1 MAATSGITSSQTI
14 DEIIKS
20 TENKQNATRKTGGD
34 LGKNDFLNLLV
45 TQLRY
50 QDPLQPVD
58 DKEFIAQMAQFSSL
72 EQMQNMN
79 GSMTKSQAFNLI
91 GKVVTATTTDEKTL
105 EVESVQGTVT
115 SVKMKDG
122 KTFVVVNNKEIDVD
136 SITQVDDGLYNNFT
150 NLADYTSLIG
160 YKVKGAVYDSS
171 SGNVIYL
178 DGNVKEI
185 QRGANEDYAVM
196 DGVNVEIAEVTGSTS
211 ADPNYISDYL
221 EQKAAGKTDE
231 DRQVK
236 VTIKDSKTGMK
247 VPVTAT
253 LKEYSIDENTGKITA
268 VLDNLYI
275 SVYSV
280 SNIKKASDNTQAT
293 GAEPSTEG
301 SNTDG
306 N

>member
-1 MAATSGITSSQTI
+1 MAQTSGINNPYTI
-14 DEIIKS
+14 DQIIENTK
-20 TENKQNATRKTGGD
+20 NKQAAAARKTGGE

-79 GSMTKSQAFNLI
+79 GSMTKSQAFTLI
-91 GKVVTATTTDEKTL
+91 GKVITATTTDDKTL
-105 EVESVQGTVT
+105 EVNSVQGTVT

-122 KTFVVVNNKEIDVD
+122 KTFVVVNNKDVD
-136 SITQVDDGLYNNFT
+136 VDRIIQVDDALYNSYG
-150 NLADYTSLIG
+150 NLADYSSLLG

-171 SGNVIYL
+171 NGNVIYL
-178 DGNVKEI
+178 SGNVKQI

-196 DGVNVEIAEVTGSTS
+196 DGVNVEVAEVTGSTS
-211 ADPNYISDYL
+211 ADPNYIKNYL
-221 EQKAAGKTDE
+221 EQRVKGTTEADK
-231 DRQVK
+231 QVK
-236 VTIKDSKTGMK
+236 LTIKDSTTGAK

-253 LKEYSIDENTGKITA
+253 LKSYSIDENTGKITA
-268 VLDNLYI
+268 VLDNMYI

-280 SNIKKASDNTQAT
+280 SNIQK
-293 GAEPSTEG
+293 P
-301 SNTDG
+301 
-306 N
+306 

>member
-1 MAATSGITSSQTI
+1 MAQTSGINNPYTI
-14 DEIIKS
+14 DQIIENTK
-20 TENKQNATRKTGGD
+20 NKQAAAARKTGGE

-79 GSMTKSQAFNLI
+79 GSMTKSQAFTLI
-91 GKVVTATTTDEKTL
+91 GKVITATTTDDKTL
-105 EVESVQGTVT
+105 EVNSVQGTVT

-122 KTFVVVNNKEIDVD
+122 KTFVVVNNKDVD
-136 SITQVDDGLYNNFT
+136 VDRIIQVDDALYNSYG
-150 NLADYTSLIG
+150 NLADYSSLLG

-171 SGNVIYL
+171 NGNVIYL
-178 DGNVKEI
+178 SGNVKQI

-196 DGVNVEIAEVTGSTS
+196 DGVNVEVAEVTGSTS
-211 ADPNYISDYL
+211 ADPNYIKDYL
-221 EQKAAGKTDE
+221 EQRVKGTTEADK
-231 DRQVK
+231 QVK
-236 VTIKDSKTGMK
+236 LTIKDSTTGAK

-253 LKEYSIDENTGKITA
+253 LKSYSIDENTGKITA
-268 VLDNLYI
+268 VLDNMYI

-280 SNIKKASDNTQAT
+280 SNIQK
-293 GAEPSTEG
+293 P
-301 SNTDG
+301 
-306 N
+306 

>member
-1 MAATSGITSSQTI
+1 MAQTSGINNSLTI
-14 DEIIKS
+14 DQIIESTKS
-20 TENKQNATRKTGGD
+20 KQEAAARKTGGE

-79 GSMTKSQAFNLI
+79 GSMTKSQAFTLI
-91 GKVVTATTTDEKTL
+91 GKVITATTSDDKTL
-105 EVESVQGTVT
+105 EVNSVQGTVT

-122 KTFVVVNNKEIDVD
+122 KTFVVVNNKDVDVD
-136 SITQVDDGLYNNFT
+136 SITQVDDALYNSYE
-150 NLADYTSLIG
+150 NLADFSNLLG

-171 SGNVIYL
+171 NGNVIYL
-178 DGNVKEI
+178 SGNVKQI

-196 DGVNVEIAEVTGSTS
+196 DGVNVEIAEVTGST
-211 ADPNYISDYL
+211 AVDPNYIKNYL
-221 EQKAAGKTDE
+221 EQKVNGTTEADK
-231 DRQVK
+231 QVK
-236 VTIKDSKTGMK
+236 VTIKDSTTGAK

-253 LKEYSIDENTGKITA
+253 LKSYSIDENTGKVTA
-268 VLDNLYI
+268 VLDNMYI

-280 SNIKKASDNTQAT
+280 SNIQK
-293 GAEPSTEG
+293 P
-301 SNTDG
+301 
-306 N
+306 

>member
-1 MAATSGITSSQTI
+1 MAEANRISNALTI
-14 DEIIKS
+14 DQIIESTKS
-20 TENKQNATRKTGGD
+20 KQEAAARKTGGE

-91 GKVVTATTTDEKTL
+91 GKVITATTTDDKTL
-105 EVESVQGTVT
+105 EVNSVQGTVT
-115 SVKMKDG
+115 SVKMKEG
-122 KTFVVVNNKEIDVD
+122 KTFVVVNNKDVDVD
-136 SITQVDDGLYNNFT
+136 SITQVDDALYNSYA
-150 NLADYTSLIG
+150 NLADYSNLLG

-171 SGNVIYL
+171 NGNVIYL
-178 DGNVKEI
+178 SGNVKQI

-211 ADPNYISDYL
+211 VDSNYLKNYLDQKVKGTTEAD
-221 EQKAAGKTDE
+221 K
-231 DRQVK
+231 QVK
-236 VTIKDSKTGMK
+236 VTIKDSTGAK

-253 LKEYSIDENTGKITA
+253 LNSFSIDENTGKVTA
-268 VLDNLYI
+268 VLDNMYI

-280 SNIKKASDNTQAT
+280 SNIQK
-293 GAEPSTEG
+293 P
-301 SNTDG
+301 
-306 N
+306 

>member
-1 MAATSGITSSQTI
+1 MAQTSGINNPLTI
-14 DEIIKS
+14 DQIIESTKS
-20 TENKQNATRKTGGD
+20 KQDAAARKTGGE

-50 QDPLQPVD
+50 QDPLKPVD

-79 GSMTKSQAFNLI
+79 GSMTKSQAFTLI
-91 GKVVTATTTDEKTL
+91 GKVITATTTDDKTL
-105 EVESVQGTVT
+105 EVNAVQGTVT

-122 KTFVVVNNKEIDVD
+122 KTFVVVNNKDIDVD
-136 SITQVDDGLYNNFT
+136 SITQVDDALYNSYT
-150 NLADYTSLIG
+150 NLADYSNLIG

-171 SGNVIYL
+171 NGNVIYL
-178 DGNVKEI
+178 SGNVKQI

-211 ADPNYISDYL
+211 VDPNYLKNYL
-221 EQKAAGKTDE
+221 EQKVNGTTEADK
-231 DRQVK
+231 QVK
-236 VTIKDSKTGMK
+236 ITIKDSTTGAK

-253 LKEYSIDENTGKITA
+253 LKSYSIDENTGKVTA
-268 VLDNLYI
+268 VLDNMYI

-280 SNIKKASDNTQAT
+280 SNIQQ
-293 GAEPSTEG
+293 P
-301 SNTDG
+301 
-306 N
+306 

>member
-1 MAATSGITSSQTI
+1 MAEANRISNALTI
-14 DEIIKS
+14 DQIIESTKS
-20 TENKQNATRKTGGD
+20 KQEAAARKTGGE

-91 GKVVTATTTDEKTL
+91 GKVITATTTDDKTL
-105 EVESVQGTVT
+105 EVNSVQGTVT
-115 SVKMKDG
+115 SVKMKEG
-122 KTFVVVNNKEIDVD
+122 KTFVVVNNKDVDVD
-136 SITQVDDGLYNNFT
+136 SITQVDDALYNSYA
-150 NLADYTSLIG
+150 NLADYSNLLG

-171 SGNVIYL
+171 NGNVIYL
-178 DGNVKEI
+178 SGNVKQI

-211 ADPNYISDYL
+211 VDPNYLKNYL
-221 EQKAAGKTDE
+221 DQKVKGTTEADK
-231 DRQVK
+231 QVK
-236 VTIKDSKTGMK
+236 VTIKDSTGAK

-253 LKEYSIDENTGKITA
+253 LNSFSIDENTGKVTA
-268 VLDNLYI
+268 VLDNMYI

-280 SNIKKASDNTQAT
+280 SNIQK
-293 GAEPSTEG
+293 P
-301 SNTDG
+301 
-306 N
+306 

>member
-1 MAATSGITSSQTI
+1 MAQTSGVNNSLTI
-14 DEIIKS
+14 DQIIESTKS
-20 TENKQNATRKTGGD
+20 KQDAAARKTGGE

-79 GSMTKSQAFNLI
+79 GSMTKSQAFTLI
-91 GKVVTATTTDEKTL
+91 GKVISATTTDDKTL
-105 EVESVQGTVT
+105 EVNSVQGTVS

-122 KTFVVVNNKEIDVD
+122 KTFVVVNNKDIDVD
-136 SITQVDDGLYNNFT
+136 SIAQVDDALYNSYA
-150 NLADYTSLIG
+150 NLADYSNLLG

-171 SGNVIYL
+171 NGNVIYL
-178 DGNVKEI
+178 SGNVKQI

-196 DGVNVEIAEVTGSTS
+196 DGVNVEIAEATGST
-211 ADPNYISDYL
+211 AVDPNYLKNYL
-221 EQKAAGKTDE
+221 EQKVNGTTEADK
-231 DRQVK
+231 QVK
-236 VTIKDSKTGMK
+236 VTIKDSTTGAK

-253 LKEYSIDENTGKITA
+253 LKSYSIDENTGKVTA
-268 VLDNLYI
+268 VLDNMYI

-280 SNIKKASDNTQAT
+280 SNIQK
-293 GAEPSTEG
+293 P
-301 SNTDG
+301 
-306 N
+306 

>member
-1 MAATSGITSSQTI
+1 MAQTSGINGSPTI
-14 DEIIKS
+14 DQIIESTKS
-20 TENKQNATRKTGGD
+20 KQDAAARKTGGE

-50 QDPLQPVD
+50 QDPLKPVD

-79 GSMTKSQAFNLI
+79 GSMTKSQAFTLI
-91 GKVVTATTTDEKTL
+91 GKVITATTTDDKTL
-105 EVESVQGTVT
+105 EVNAVQGTVT

-122 KTFVVVNNKEIDVD
+122 KTFVVVNNKDIDVD
-136 SITQVDDGLYNNFT
+136 SITQVDDALYNSYG
-150 NLADYTSLIG
+150 NLADYSNLLG

-171 SGNVIYL
+171 NGNVIYL
-178 DGNVKEI
+178 SGNVKQI

-196 DGVNVEIAEVTGSTS
+196 DGVDVEIAEVTGST
-211 ADPNYISDYL
+211 AVDPNYLKNYL
-221 EQKAAGKTDE
+221 EQKVNGTTEA

-236 VTIKDSKTGMK
+236 VTIKDSTTGAK

-253 LKEYSIDENTGKITA
+253 LKSYSIDENTGKVTA
-268 VLDNLYI
+268 VLDNMYI

-280 SNIKKASDNTQAT
+280 SNIQK
-293 GAEPSTEG
+293 P
-301 SNTDG
+301 
-306 N
+306 

>member
-1 MAATSGITSSQTI
+1 MAQTSGINNPYTI
-14 DEIIKS
+14 DQIIENTK
-20 TENKQNATRKTGGD
+20 NKQAAAARKTGGE

-79 GSMTKSQAFNLI
+79 GSMTKSQAFTLI
-91 GKVVTATTTDEKTL
+91 GKVITATTTDDKTL
-105 EVESVQGTVT
+105 EVNSVQGTVT

-122 KTFVVVNNKEIDVD
+122 KTFVVVNNKDVD
-136 SITQVDDGLYNNFT
+136 VDRITQVDDALYNSYG
-150 NLADYTSLIG
+150 NLADYSTLLG

-171 SGNVIYL
+171 NGNVIYL
-178 DGNVKEI
+178 SGNVKQI

-196 DGVNVEIAEVTGSTS
+196 DGVNVEVAEVTGSTS
-211 ADPNYISDYL
+211 ADPNYIKDYL
-221 EQKAAGKTDE
+221 EQRVKGTTEADK
-231 DRQVK
+231 QVK
-236 VTIKDSKTGMK
+236 LTIKDSTTGAK

-253 LKEYSIDENTGKITA
+253 LKSYSIDENTGKITA
-268 VLDNLYI
+268 VLDNMYI

-280 SNIKKASDNTQAT
+280 SNIQK
-293 GAEPSTEG
+293 P
-301 SNTDG
+301 
-306 N
+306 

>member
-1 MAATSGITSSQTI
+1 MASTSGITSSQTI

-20 TENKQNATRKTGGD
+20 TEDKQKSSRKTGGE

-50 QDPLQPVD
+50 QDPLKPVD

-91 GKVVTATTTDEKTL
+91 GKAVTATTTDEKTL
-105 EVESVQGTVT
+105 EVKSVEGTVS

-136 SITQVDDGLYNNFT
+136 SITQVNDGLYNEYT

-171 SGNVIYL
+171 NGNVIYL

-211 ADPNYISDYL
+211 ADPNYMKDYL
-221 EQKAAGKTDE
+221 AKKAAGTTDE

-236 VTIKDSKTGMK
+236 VTIKDSKTGNK

-253 LKEYSIDENTGKITA
+253 LKEYKIDENTGKVTA
-268 VLDNLYI
+268 VLDNMYI

-280 SNIKKASDNTQAT
+280 SNIQKATQSSA
-293 GAEPSTEG
+293 GASTEG
-301 SNTDG
+301 NVTAG

>member
-1 MAATSGITSSQTI
+1 MAQTSGINGAPTI
-14 DEIIKS
+14 DQIIESTKS
-20 TENKQNATRKTGGD
+20 KQDAAARKTGGE

-50 QDPLQPVD
+50 QDPLKPVD

-79 GSMTKSQAFNLI
+79 GSMTKSQAFTLI
-91 GKVVTATTTDEKTL
+91 GKVITATTTDDKTL
-105 EVESVQGTVT
+105 EVNSVQGTVT

-122 KTFVVVNNKEIDVD
+122 KTFVVVNNKDIDVD
-136 SITQVDDGLYNNFT
+136 SITQVDDALYNSYG
-150 NLADYTSLIG
+150 NLADYSNLLG

-171 SGNVIYL
+171 NGNVIYL
-178 DGNVKEI
+178 SGNVKQI

-196 DGVNVEIAEVTGSTS
+196 DGVDVEIAEVTGST
-211 ADPNYISDYL
+211 AVDPNYLKDYL
-221 EQKAAGKTDE
+221 EQKVNGTTEA

-236 VTIKDSKTGMK
+236 ITIKDSTTGAK

-253 LKEYSIDENTGKITA
+253 LKSYSIDKNTGKVTA
-268 VLDNLYI
+268 VLDNMYI

-280 SNIKKASDNTQAT
+280 SNIQK
-293 GAEPSTEG
+293 P
-301 SNTDG
+301 
-306 N
+306 

>member
-1 MAATSGITSSQTI
+1 MAQTSGVNNSQTI
-14 DEIIKS
+14 DQIIES
-20 TENKQNATRKTGGD
+20 TKNKQDAAARKTGGE

-79 GSMTKSQAFNLI
+79 GSMTKSQAFTLI
-91 GKVVTATTTDEKTL
+91 GKVITATTTDDKTL
-105 EVESVQGTVT
+105 EVNSVQGTVS

-122 KTFVVVNNKEIDVD
+122 KTFVVVNNKDIDVD
-136 SITQVDDGLYNNFT
+136 SITQVDDALYNSYG
-150 NLADYTSLIG
+150 NLADYSNLLG

-171 SGNVIYL
+171 NGNVIYL
-178 DGNVKEI
+178 SGNVKQI

-196 DGVNVEIAEVTGSTS
+196 DGVNAEIAEVTGSTS
-211 ADPNYISDYL
+211 VDPNYLKNYL
-221 EQKAAGKTDE
+221 EQKVNGTTEADK
-231 DRQVK
+231 QVK
-236 VTIKDSKTGMK
+236 VTIKDSTTGAK

-253 LKEYSIDENTGKITA
+253 LKSYSIDENTGKVTA
-268 VLDNLYI
+268 VLDNMYI

-280 SNIKKASDNTQAT
+280 SNIQK
-293 GAEPSTEG
+293 P
-301 SNTDG
+301 
-306 N
+306 

>member
-1 MAATSGITSSQTI
+1 MAQTSGINNPYTI
-14 DEIIKS
+14 DQIIENTK
-20 TENKQNATRKTGGD
+20 NKQAAAARKTGGE

-79 GSMTKSQAFNLI
+79 GSMTKSQAFTLI
-91 GKVVTATTTDEKTL
+91 GKVITATTTDDKTL
-105 EVESVQGTVT
+105 EVNSVQGTVT

-122 KTFVVVNNKEIDVD
+122 KTFVVVNNKDVD
-136 SITQVDDGLYNNFT
+136 VDRIIQVDDALYNSYG
-150 NLADYTSLIG
+150 NLADYSTLLG

-171 SGNVIYL
+171 NGNVIYL
-178 DGNVKEI
+178 SGNVKQI

-196 DGVNVEIAEVTGSTS
+196 DGVNVEVAEVTGSTS
-211 ADPNYISDYL
+211 ADPNYIKDYL
-221 EQKAAGKTDE
+221 EQRVKGTTEADK
-231 DRQVK
+231 QVK
-236 VTIKDSKTGMK
+236 LTIKDSTTGAK

-253 LKEYSIDENTGKITA
+253 LKSYSIDENTGKITA
-268 VLDNLYI
+268 VLDNMYI

-280 SNIKKASDNTQAT
+280 SNIQK
-293 GAEPSTEG
+293 P
-301 SNTDG
+301 
-306 N
+306 

>member
-1 MAATSGITSSQTI
+1 MAQTSGVNNSLTI
-14 DEIIKS
+14 DQIIES
-20 TENKQNATRKTGGD
+20 TKNKQDAAARKTGGE

-79 GSMTKSQAFNLI
+79 GSMTKSQAFTLI
-91 GKVVTATTTDEKTL
+91 GKVITATTTDDKTL
-105 EVESVQGTVT
+105 EVNSVQGTVS

-122 KTFVVVNNKEIDVD
+122 KTFVVVNNKDIDVD
-136 SITQVDDGLYNNFT
+136 SITQVDDALYNSYG
-150 NLADYTSLIG
+150 NLADYSNLLG

-171 SGNVIYL
+171 NGNVIYL
-178 DGNVKEI
+178 SGNVKQI

-196 DGVNVEIAEVTGSTS
+196 DGVNAEIAEVTGSTS
-211 ADPNYISDYL
+211 VDPNYLKNYL
-221 EQKAAGKTDE
+221 EQKVNGTTEADK
-231 DRQVK
+231 QVK
-236 VTIKDSKTGMK
+236 VTIKDSTTGAK

-253 LKEYSIDENTGKITA
+253 LKSYSIDENTGKVTA
-268 VLDNLYI
+268 VLDNMYI

-280 SNIKKASDNTQAT
+280 SNIQK
-293 GAEPSTEG
+293 P
-301 SNTDG
+301 
-306 N
+306 

>member
-1 MAATSGITSSQTI
+1 MAQTSGINNPYTI
-14 DEIIKS
+14 DQIIENTK
-20 TENKQNATRKTGGD
+20 NKQAAAARKTGGE

-79 GSMTKSQAFNLI
+79 GSMTKSQAFTLI
-91 GKVVTATTTDEKTL
+91 GKVITATTTDDKTL
-105 EVESVQGTVT
+105 EVNSIQGTVT

-122 KTFVVVNNKEIDVD
+122 KTFVVVNNKDVD
-136 SITQVDDGLYNNFT
+136 VDRITQVDDALYNSYG
-150 NLADYTSLIG
+150 NLADYSTLLG

-171 SGNVIYL
+171 NGNVIYL
-178 DGNVKEI
+178 SGNVKQI

-196 DGVNVEIAEVTGSTS
+196 DGVNVEVAEVTGSTS
-211 ADPNYISDYL
+211 ADPNYIKDYL
-221 EQKAAGKTDE
+221 EQRVKGTTEADK
-231 DRQVK
+231 QVK
-236 VTIKDSKTGMK
+236 LTIKDSTTGAK

-253 LKEYSIDENTGKITA
+253 LKSYSIDENTGKITA
-268 VLDNLYI
+268 VLDNMYI

-280 SNIKKASDNTQAT
+280 SNIQK
-293 GAEPSTEG
+293 P
-301 SNTDG
+301 
-306 N
+306 

>member
-1 MAATSGITSSQTI
+1 MADTSGITSNPTI
-14 DEIIKS
+14 DQIIES
-20 TENKQNATRKTGGD
+20 TKNKQDAAARKTGGE

-50 QDPLQPVD
+50 QDPLQPTD

-72 EQMQNMN
+72 EQMQNMS

-91 GKVVTATTTDEKTL
+91 GKVVTATTTDDKTQ
-105 EVESVQGTVT
+105 EVSAIQGTVT

-122 KTFVVVNNKEIDVD
+122 KTYVVVNNKDVD
-136 SITQVDDGLYNNFT
+136 VDNVTQVDDSLYGAYT
-150 NLADYTSLIG
+150 NLADYTNLIG

-171 SGNVIYL
+171 NGNVIYL
-178 DGNVKEI
+178 DGNVKQI

-211 ADPNYISDYL
+211 ADPNSMEKYL
-221 EQKAAGKTDE
+221 TDNKGK
-231 DRQVK
+231 QVK
-236 VTIKDSKTGMK
+236 ITIKDSSTGDK

-253 LKEYSIDENTGKITA
+253 LKDFTIDKDTHKVTA
-268 VLDNLYI
+268 VLDDMYI

-280 SNIKKASDNTQAT
+280 SNIQKPPADT
-293 GAEPSTEG
+293 GT
-301 SNTDG
+301 TG

>member
-1 MAATSGITSSQTI
+1 MAQTSGINNPYTI
-14 DEIIKS
+14 DQIIENTK
-20 TENKQNATRKTGGD
+20 NKQAAAARKTGGE

-79 GSMTKSQAFNLI
+79 GSMTKSQAFTLI
-91 GKVVTATTTDEKTL
+91 GKVITATTTDDKTL
-105 EVESVQGTVT
+105 EVNSIQGTVT

-122 KTFVVVNNKEIDVD
+122 KTFVVVNNKDVD
-136 SITQVDDGLYNNFT
+136 VDRITQVDDALYNSYG
-150 NLADYTSLIG
+150 NLADYSTLLG

-171 SGNVIYL
+171 NGNVIYL
-178 DGNVKEI
+178 SGNVKQI

-196 DGVNVEIAEVTGSTS
+196 DGVNVEVAEVTGSTS
-211 ADPNYISDYL
+211 ADPNYIKDYL
-221 EQKAAGKTDE
+221 EQRVKGTTEADK
-231 DRQVK
+231 QVK
-236 VTIKDSKTGMK
+236 LTIKDSATGAK

-253 LKEYSIDENTGKITA
+253 LKSYSIDENTGKITA
-268 VLDNLYI
+268 VLDNMYI

-280 SNIKKASDNTQAT
+280 SNIQK
-293 GAEPSTEG
+293 P
-301 SNTDG
+301 
-306 N
+306 